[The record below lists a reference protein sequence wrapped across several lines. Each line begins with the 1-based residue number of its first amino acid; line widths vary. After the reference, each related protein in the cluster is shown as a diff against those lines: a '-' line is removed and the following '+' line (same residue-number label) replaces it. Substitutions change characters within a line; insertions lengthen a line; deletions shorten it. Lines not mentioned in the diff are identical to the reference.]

1 MLDVRPLGH
10 WPHPQMV
17 RGLAE
22 HRARGDIAPHR
33 QPLVIPGLLQTADYA
48 RALFRAD
55 TLNTGDEAVDHL
67 VDARLTRQRI
77 FDQPEPPNL

>member
-1 MLDVRPLGH
+1 MSGPWGIGPIPRWFED
-10 WPHPQMV
+10 WPNIE
-17 RGLAE
+17 RESTSL
-22 HRARGDIAPHR
+22 RIW

-55 TLNTGDEAVDHL
+55 TLNTGDEAVDRL
-67 VDARLTRQRI
+67 VDARLARQRI